1 MLTYLIEIRQGEFDH
16 GLQIIF
22 QRHVRIAFR
31 LFNIRRNQAA
41 SRILNGRFIVSGYC
55 IRVYAVLSP
64 FRDFDFASMI
74 SQKQK
79 KTSGRKSKKFRLI

>member
-1 MLTYLIEIRQGEFDH
+1 MLSKIFCAQLSKAGNFMLTYLIEIRQREFDH

-55 IRVYAVLSP
+55 IRLYAL
-64 FRDFDFASMI
+64 
-74 SQKQK
+74 
-79 KTSGRKSKKFRLI
+79 L